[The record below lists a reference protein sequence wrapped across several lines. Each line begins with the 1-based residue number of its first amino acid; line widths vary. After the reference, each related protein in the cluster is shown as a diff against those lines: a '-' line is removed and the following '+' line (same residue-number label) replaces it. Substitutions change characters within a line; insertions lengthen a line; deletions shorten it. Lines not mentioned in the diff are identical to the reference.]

1 MTDLVT
7 VLFLVNLTMAVAVI
21 IWTAKM
27 HAKFKETP
35 AEAHKKALAKGY
47 ADLRIMA
54 EHEKRKLAVKNWSEQ
69 KTDREIASG
78 IVIDP
83 GGTCLCGRCGH
94 TVSAVYDR
102 CIQCYNKLDWNA

>member
-7 VLFLVNLTMAVAVI
+7 VLFLVNLAMAVGMIV
-21 IWTAKM
+21 WTAKM
-27 HAKFKETP
+27 HAKFRETP
-35 AEAHKKALAKGY
+35 SEVHKKALERGY

-54 EHEKRKLAVKNWSEQ
+54 EHEKRKLAVKEFTDS
-69 KTDREIASG
+69 KTNREIASG

-83 GGTCLCGRCGH
+83 GGTCLCRRCGH